1 MDVQEYAF
9 RLDHCSLDLHPLK
22 EGNKEVSKDKRVL
35 INSFIDGFIVRAS
48 TSIRRWF
55 IYIGQSKFSFG

>member
-9 RLDHCSLDLHPLK
+9 WLDHCSLDLHPLK

-48 TSIRRWF
+48 TSIRR
-55 IYIGQSKFSFG
+55 